1 MASLKDMN
9 AFNKRIAAVEAHYHS
24 REHLHV
30 EYVQVLTA
38 LMEVFGEPNPE
49 VLCERGIS
57 EADMIAKLAGYAFDV
72 PRILG
77 HVVAPDLD
85 VPGGI
90 GRIYA
95 ALNKGA
101 GKEWELLSHPSD
113 PFPSDPCGHNETE
126 DVTLDLA
133 TGNLYH
139 DRQYVHK
146 LFRKDLAAFRA
157 QVTRK
162 YPDLV
167 LPLMRD

>member
-1 MASLKDMN
+1 MPSQKAMER
-9 AFNKRIAAVEAHYHS
+9 FNRRIAAVEEHYHHH
-24 REHLHV
+24 EHLHV

-49 VLCERGIS
+49 VLCDRDIT
-57 EADMIAKLAGYAFDV
+57 EADMIAKLVGYAFDV

-77 HVVAPDLD
+77 GIEAPDLE

-113 PFPSDPCGHNETE
+113 PFPSDPCAHNETE
-126 DVTLDLA
+126 DVSLDLA
-133 TGNLYH
+133 TGSLYH

-146 LFRKDLAAFRA
+146 LFRKDLTAFRA
-157 QVTRK
+157 RVAKK
-162 YPDLV
+162 YPDMV
-167 LPLMRD
+167 LPPLRD